1 MKEQKEFGSVN
12 LDFGRT
18 GTLKGVSRKRLI
30 QYNPKLSI
38 EKIAKKNGVSEAVV
52 QAYIRDNHIDRKRD
66 NQLILYKKVK
76 KMQHENPE
84 LTAVEISKKLN
95 CAYNTIKR
103 YMNMDKF
110 DVPVKKGHISLV
122 HNDTDK

>member
-1 MKEQKEFGSVN
+1 
-12 LDFGRT
+12 
-18 GTLKGVSRKRLI
+18 
-30 QYNPKLSI
+30 
-38 EKIAKKNGVSEAVV
+38 
-52 QAYIRDNHIDRKRD
+52 
-66 NQLILYKKVK
+66 
-76 KMQHENPE
+76 MQHENPE

-110 DVPVKKGHISLV
+110 NVPVKKGHISLV